1 MDRLAPRN
9 TLMPP
14 ESALSMPPQNLRECS
29 GPRPLARSP
38 EYSALPRLFVFGIAT
53 ALTAYA
59 TWEMFHVVGQSRAT
73 ALQILLVGLFAST
86 FAWIAL
92 STASALLGLIAMGG
106 TQARRKPSADEPPAS
121 NRTAIVMPIYN
132 EDTSSVFE
140 SLTCMMKE
148 LVRRDQSCK
157 FELFVLS
164 DSTKSEIR
172 KQEHEATLALRAAL
186 NQQIAVYYRNRD
198 QNEGKKA
205 GNIADFV
212 RRWGGAYDFMIV
224 LDADSY
230 MTAEAMIE
238 LVKSMEDDPHAGL
251 IQTVPRLANGR
262 TLFARMQQFA
272 SETYAP
278 LLTSGLASWHANE
291 GNYWGHNA
299 IIRVK
304 AFASACGL
312 PELAG
317 RKPFGGHIMSQDFV
331 EAALLRRA
339 GFAVYMRPDV
349 TGSYEG
355 TPPTFADYAV
365 RDRRWAQGNLQHA
378 KIVPASGLHWVS
390 RFHLLNG
397 IMSYLAS
404 PLWLMFLVTG
414 IVLSWLAVTIP
425 PDYFPDSFSLFP
437 TWPRFDA
444 ARALALLG
452 LSALI
457 LLAPKVLA
465 LLSILL
471 DPDRRRAGGGAL
483 PLTLS
488 VVSEILLS
496 ALLAPIT
503 MLVQT
508 RFVFEI
514 LLGREAGWE
523 AQQRREQ
530 DAPLRMIARQH
541 LGHTVAGL
549 ALCLITLMISVQ
561 VWFWLSP
568 VWVGLCLAIP
578 IVFLMSRR
586 SAGEVARRNNLFV
599 TAAEDLPPQLRV
611 NQAIRPE
618 DRATASKS
626 SEDHV

>member
-1 MDRLAPRN
+1 MDRLATRD
-9 TLMPP
+9 TLVPP
-14 ESALSMPPQNLRECS
+14 ESALSMPPQNLREHS
-29 GPRPLARSP
+29 GPHPLARP
-38 EYSALPRLFVFGIAT
+38 RDYSALPRLFVFGVAT

-59 TWEMFHVVGQSRAT
+59 TFEMFHVVGQSRAT
-73 ALQILLVGLFAST
+73 TLQVLLVALFAST

-92 STASALLGLIAMGG
+92 SAASALLGLITLGG
-106 TQARRKPSADEPPAS
+106 RQARRKPRAGEPPAVS
-121 NRTAIVMPIYN
+121 RTAIVMPIYN
-132 EDTSSVFE
+132 EDTGSVFDALA
-140 SLTCMMKE
+140 SMMKA
-148 LVRRDQSCK
+148 LVQVKQGRK

-164 DSTKSEIR
+164 DSTRSEIR
-172 KQEHEATLALRAAL
+172 EQEYEAALALRTAL
-186 NQQIAVYYRNRD
+186 GQQIAVYYRNRE

-212 RRWGGAYDFMIV
+212 KRWGGAYDFMIV

-238 LVKSMEDDPHAGL
+238 LVEAMEHDPHAGL
-251 IQTVPRLANGR
+251 IQTVPRLANGK

-272 SETYAP
+272 SEVYAP
-278 LLTSGLASWHANE
+278 LLTSGLAAWHANE

-299 IIRVK
+299 IIRVT

-312 PELAG
+312 PELSG
-317 RKPFGGHIMSQDFV
+317 RKPFGGHIMSHDFV

-339 GFAVYMRPDV
+339 GFAVYMRPDI

-414 IVLSWLAVTIP
+414 VVLSWLAVTIP
-425 PDYFPDSFSLFP
+425 PNYFPDRFSLFP

-452 LSALI
+452 LSAAV
-457 LLAPKVLA
+457 LLAPKILA
-465 LLSILL
+465 LLTTLL
-471 DPDRRRAGGGAL
+471 DPGRRRAGGGAL
-483 PLTLS
+483 PLTIS

-496 ALLAPIT
+496 ALLAPIM

-523 AQQRREQ
+523 VQQRREQ
-530 DAPLRMIARQH
+530 NAPLRMIARQH

-549 ALCLITLMISVQ
+549 ALCVITLMISVQ
-561 VWFWLSP
+561 VWLWLSP

-578 IVFLMSRR
+578 VVLLMSRR
-586 SAGEVARRNNLFV
+586 SVGEVARRRNLF
-599 TAAEDLPPQLRV
+599 AMGLEDLPP
-611 NQAIRPE
+611 RPQISPAGGP
-618 DRATASKS
+618 RS
-626 SEDHV
+626 SESFKDHVGQLE